1 LALEAINK
9 LKKTEAEAE
18 ELIQKAMENSKE
30 IINSAKV
37 EAEMKYNEIID
48 AANSKKIEILKKA
61 VEEGNSITEPI
72 LKKGEEEVFEIKNIS
87 EEKRKNAINL
97 IVERIVKSWQ

>member
-1 LALEAINK
+1 MALEAINK

-48 AANSKKIEILKKA
+48 AANSKKIEILKK
-61 VEEGNSITEPI
+61 
-72 LKKGEEEVFEIKNIS
+72 LWKKVI
-87 EEKRKNAINL
+87 
-97 IVERIVKSWQ
+97 Q

>member
-1 LALEAINK
+1 MALEAINK

>member
-1 LALEAINK
+1 
-9 LKKTEAEAE
+9 
-18 ELIQKAMENSKE
+18 MENSKE

-72 LKKGEEEVFEIKNIS
+72 LKKA
-87 EEKRKNAINL
+87 KRF
-97 IVERIVKSWQ
+97 